1 MCRSGSPIF
10 GTVLNRQPHMR
21 LILFGPPGSG
31 KGTQAAI
38 LVERE
43 KLVHLSTGNMF
54 RAAIRQGTPI
64 GLKAK
69 QHINAGH
76 LVPDEITWGIA
87 REALAAL
94 DFNDF
99 VLDGYPRTIQ
109 QAIWLDEELAAHGG
123 VPFFISLEVPDDVI
137 IRRLSGRRM
146 HRATGKIYHLEF
158 KPPPESVSEDELVQR
173 PDDQPDAVRQRLEV
187 YHAET
192 CPVKEH
198 YRETGMIAEVDGVGD
213 VKEVAARVQLV
224 LDTTTA
230 GRRNVVR

>member
-1 MCRSGSPIF
+1 
-10 GTVLNRQPHMR
+10 MR

-43 KLVHLSTGNMF
+43 GLVHLSTGNMF

-64 GLKAK
+64 GLEAK
-69 QHINAGH
+69 KHMDAGH

-87 REALAAL
+87 RDALADL
-94 DFNDF
+94 GFDDF

-109 QAIWLDEELAAHGG
+109 QAIWLDEELGAKGG
-123 VPFFISLEVPDDVI
+123 VPFFVSLEVPDDVI

-146 HRATGKIYHLEF
+146 HRATGKIYHVEF
-158 KPPPESVSEDELVQR
+158 NPPPPGIRVDELIQR
-173 PDDQPDAVRQRLEV
+173 PDDRPDAIRNRLEV
-187 YHAET
+187 YYAET

-198 YRETGMIAEVDGVGD
+198 YRETGMIAEVNGVGD
-213 VKEVAARVQLV
+213 VDEVADRVQSV
-224 LDTTTA
+224 LSLIPA
-230 GRRNVVR
+230 VQRNAVR